1 MLLVSVV
8 FSHSEGKHR
17 AHDKERMFASRVLD
31 EFARLII
38 QEKMDGVCKELKGRE
53 GKRGEAELLSMVSI
67 VR

>member
-17 AHDKERMFASRVLD
+17 AHDKERMFASTVLD

-38 QEKMDGVCKELKGRE
+38 QEKMDGVSC
-53 GKRGEAELLSMVSI
+53 V
-67 VR
+67 

>member
-1 MLLVSVV
+1 
-8 FSHSEGKHR
+8 
-17 AHDKERMFASRVLD
+17 MFASRVLD